1 MLTKIRWA
9 LAGCLAIGLLWN
21 CGTEASYT
29 VLSPDGQVSFVLES
43 SGAQDQVPQ
52 YSVTC
57 RGEEALAPSSLG
69 LELDGRLLGP
79 GMCIRQIGK
88 RSVDESY
95 TLKSGKRLSCR
106 NHCNEAVFSL
116 RGKGLPRLQLMV
128 RVFDDGVAF
137 RYLLP
142 GKDGKEHVIGK
153 ELTEFS
159 LPAGEAWIHP
169 FDWNSRKKPSYEQF
183 SKNGIPVGSPSP
195 YEQGWAFPML
205 FKTGGLWTF
214 VTEACLDGTYP
225 ATHVDNSGKA
235 GAYRIRFPEQEEP
248 IIPDAPEPRST
259 LPWYTPWRVIV
270 TCPDLNGIFSS
281 QIVQHLNP
289 ANVLEDTDW
298 IRPGRATWSW
308 WYQGG
313 TVRSYEA
320 QKKYVD
326 FCQSMNWE
334 YSLID
339 AHWEAMD
346 GEGVEGVL
354 RYAAGKDVG
363 IWLWYHSGAGVENG
377 VMSDKTRRREEM
389 KRISELGVKGV
400 KVDFFDTDKQAIIA
414 LYPEIL
420 QDAAEFHLMVDFHG
434 ATLPRGF
441 ERTYPNLMT
450 TEAVRGAESLG
461 RQEVCDRM
469 AKHNAVL
476 VFTRN
481 VVGSMDYTPVT
492 FSNKIRQG
500 VEARRKTSVA
510 HQLALSVAFE
520 SGFQCFADRC
530 EAYLALPE
538 GPKEFLRAVP
548 VAWDESC
555 LLSGY
560 PADHAVIARRK
571 GDTWYIGGINGL
583 DEERAFRFSLPEG
596 CAGRTIHWIADGE
609 DGDSFREYT
618 ETLAAGAS
626 EVCVPVL
633 AEGGFVAVIPKE

>member
-1 MLTKIRWA
+1 MKTKIGWG
-9 LAGCLAIGLLWN
+9 LAACWVIGLLWN
-21 CGTEASYT
+21 CSPGVSYE
-29 VLSPDGQVSFVLES
+29 VQSPDGQLCFVLQGPAS
-43 SGAQDQVPQ
+43 QDQAPQ
-52 YSVTC
+52 YSVL
-57 RGEEALAPSSLG
+57 RGGEEAVAPSDLG
-69 LELDGRLLGP
+69 LELDGKLLGP
-79 GMCIRQIGK
+79 GMRVRQVSK
-88 RSVDESY
+88 RAIDEPY
-95 TLKSGKRLSCR
+95 ALKSGKKLSCTNR
-106 NHCNEAVFSL
+106 CNEAVFSFK
-116 RGKGLPRLQLMV
+116 GKGLPRFQLAV
-128 RVFDDGVAF
+128 RVFDDGAAF
-137 RYLLP
+137 RYIFP
-142 GKDGKEHVIGK
+142 GKDAKEHVIGR

-169 FDWNSRKKPSYEQF
+169 YDWNSRKKPSYEQF
-183 SKNGIPVGSPSP
+183 SKNGIPIGSPSP

-205 FKTGGLWTF
+205 FKTGGLWTL
-214 VTEACLDGTYP
+214 VTEACLDGSYP
-225 ATHVDNSGKA
+225 ATHIDNSGN
-235 GAYRIRFPEQEEP
+235 GNAYRIRFPEQEEP

-259 LPWYTPWRVIV
+259 LPWRSPWRVIV

-281 QIVQHLNP
+281 QVVQSLNP
-289 ANVLEDTDW
+289 ACVLEDTDW

-313 TVRSYEA
+313 SVRSYET
-320 QKKYVD
+320 QKQYVD
-326 FCQSMNWE
+326 FCQEIGWE

-346 GEGVEGVL
+346 GEGVEGIL
-354 RYAAGKDVG
+354 RYAAQKNVG
-363 IWLWYHSGAGVENG
+363 IWLWYHSGAGQKDAI
-377 VMSDKTRRREEM
+377 MSDKTRRREEM

-400 KVDFFDTDKQAIIA
+400 KVDFFDTDKQAVIA

-420 QDAAEFHLMVDFHG
+420 RDAADFHLMVDFHG

-469 AKHNAVL
+469 AVHNTVL

-492 FSNKIRQG
+492 FSNKVRQG
-500 VEARRKTSVA
+500 VEAQRKTTVA

-530 EAYLALPE
+530 EAYLSLPE
-538 GPKEFLRAVP
+538 GPKDFLRNVP

-571 GDTWYIGGINGL
+571 GDAWYIGGINGL
-583 DEERAFRFSLPEG
+583 AADREFRFSLPEA
-596 CAGRTIHWIADGE
+596 CAGRTIHWILDGADA
-609 DGDSFREYT
+609 DSFSEQD
-618 ETLAAGAS
+618 GKVDS
-626 EVCVPVL
+626 PEVCIPVL
-633 AEGGFVAVIPKE
+633 AEGGFVAVIQ